1 MRCLSV
7 WSIVLCHFQRPW
19 TTPTPS
25 FKVTTFFKTE
35 SLRNGTRYRHSF
47 NGILTNNDL
56 NTPYSTVSF
65 QTLSD
70 LANNNNNNNNRIS
83 IPPLVVTSEAVAEMI
98 YSNLFKYSMM
108 RSIAWPLCDRWASCK
123 GYYDICED
131 IFFVRSKSHLTR
143 HPLKLHKKVLSWTL
157 CTLLYNFNNNKN
169 LAIANRSRV
178 SCAHST
184 SMASPWPWNLGSGSL
199 KVTGKRTIG

>member
-1 MRCLSV
+1 MPSWGIIIMSVCLSV
-7 WSIVLCHFQRPW
+7 WSIVLRHFQRPW

-25 FKVTTFFKTE
+25 FKVTTFFITE
-35 SLRNGTRYRHSF
+35 SLSNGTRYRHSF
-47 NGILTNNDL
+47 NGILTNKDL

-65 QTLSD
+65 QTTLSD
-70 LANNNNNNNNRIS
+70 LA
-83 IPPLVVTSEAVAEMI
+83 
-98 YSNLFKYSMM
+98 KYSMM

-157 CTLLYNFNNNKN
+157 CTL
-169 LAIANRSRV
+169 V
-178 SCAHST
+178 SSEHWTVVKC
-184 SMASPWPWNLGSGSL
+184 MWY
-199 KVTGKRTIG
+199 